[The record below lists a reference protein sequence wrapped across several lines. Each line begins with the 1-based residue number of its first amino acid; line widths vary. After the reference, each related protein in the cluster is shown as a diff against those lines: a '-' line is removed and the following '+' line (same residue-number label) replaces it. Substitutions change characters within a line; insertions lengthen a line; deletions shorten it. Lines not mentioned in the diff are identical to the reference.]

1 MAGSLHLHIRC
12 FATGATGSVARGRQT
27 ELWKSGDIACAFC
40 NLVGPCRTM
49 ECAVEGLRVTLG
61 GLSAEAIAVFGRLE
75 PFPQHWG
82 LPDKESNQKEADASR
97 KLQPRPRHPVR
108 WQKPPRASN
117 PKILS
122 SRLRT
127 PGRMTWDAGSCG
139 RSLPNS
145 APRTKLS
152 FQGAPWVRAD
162 GCVNVP
168 GISLQWSTVLADCP
182 KFFNVEFISAEKIPL
197 PGPAS
202 STSWK
207 QCPTGSHLEQNSCL
221 STAIGVDLVR
231 QAKRKP
237 PRCNSVS
244 FRSSGEFR
252 HESEAD

>member
-1 MAGSLHLHIRC
+1 M
-12 FATGATGSVARGRQT
+12 
-27 ELWKSGDIACAFC
+27 
-40 NLVGPCRTM
+40 
-49 ECAVEGLRVTLG
+49 TLG

-127 PGRMTWDAGSCG
+127 PGRMTWGAGSCG
-139 RSLPNS
+139 RSLQTPLQGRS
-145 APRTKLS
+145 SLS
-152 FQGAPWVRAD
+152 KEPHGFALMAASMS
-162 GCVNVP
+162 P
-168 GISLQWSTVLADCP
+168 GFPCNGPLYSQTAQSFLTWSLYRPKRST
-182 KFFNVEFISAEKIPL
+182 SQMEKIPL

-221 STAIGVDLVR
+221 STAIGVDL
-231 QAKRKP
+231 A
-237 PRCNSVS
+237 VS
-244 FRSSGEFR
+244 GLDLLESSGMR
-252 HESEAD
+252 VKQTGCWNHQPCINPI